1 MMRHNATF
9 ESNLAESIKLLAQQQ
24 VMTNWELQLT
34 VQALLDE
41 RENKIAEERAQMQ
54 MEINGLYEESD
65 QLTGQFTDVVTAGAH
80 LLTPDTSSLDPGALG
95 W

>member
-1 MMRHNATF
+1 
-9 ESNLAESIKLLAQQQ
+9 
-24 VMTNWELQLT
+24 MTNWELQLT

-54 MEINGLYEESD
+54 MEINGLYEESE
-65 QLTGQFTDVVTAGAH
+65 QLTGQFTGVVTAGAH
-80 LLTPDTSSLDPGALG
+80 LLTPDTSGLNPGALG